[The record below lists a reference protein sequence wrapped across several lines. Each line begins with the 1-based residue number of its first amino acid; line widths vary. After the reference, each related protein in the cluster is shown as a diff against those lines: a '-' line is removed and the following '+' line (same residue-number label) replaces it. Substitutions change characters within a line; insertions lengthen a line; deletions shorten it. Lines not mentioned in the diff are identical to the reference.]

1 MTHIYKN
8 RMNLLLPKN
17 EHGERWS
24 EKTCTEVTSPKS
36 IVSANSTT
44 GAYKQPKN
52 IVTFINYTEKARAE
66 IYTYL
71 NVHATPLDHWRFA
84 PLQRLLR

>member
-1 MTHIYKN
+1 MYEAWLYSLN
-8 RMNLLLPKN
+8 RAIQSWWCARQDLNPYPRGM
-17 EHGERWS
+17 E
-24 EKTCTEVTSPKS
+24 PKS

>member
-1 MTHIYKN
+1 M
-8 RMNLLLPKN
+8 
-17 EHGERWS
+17 S
-24 EKTCTEVTSPKS
+24 EFCSWYARGDLNPYPRGMEPKS